1 MKISELYESLSG
13 KILYHG
19 GPSKISRFTIPPH
32 GIFLT
37 PHSDWA
43 KQYGTDITRA
53 KVNADKI
60 YLVDY
65 KNKIDEDIIDAL
77 FDRDY
82 DTLTKLITQLKK
94 QGYQA
99 MQTITD
105 SEMVI
110 VFPGTPIRII
120 DSIKDLPKQGV
131 QLQVTM
137 DGAEVDVRVLDSGS
151 QVGYVVFDRDGNTLI
166 SNDLAIDDEYQR
178 RGIAT
183 EIYNYLRD
191 SGFTIK
197 RSADQTSQGKAFWD
211 KSKGERS
218 EIWEI
223 NK

>member
-19 GPSKISRFTIPPH
+19 GPEKISRFTIPPH

-37 PHSDWA
+37 PHLDWA
-43 KQYGTDITRA
+43 KQYGTEITRA
-53 KVNADKI
+53 KIYADKI

-65 KNKIDEDIIDAL
+65 KNEIDGDIIDAL

-99 MQTITD
+99 IQTITD
-105 SEMVI
+105 SEMVV
-110 VFPGTPIRII
+110 VFPGTSIRII
-120 DSIKDLPKQGV
+120 DTIKDLPKQGV
-131 QLQVTM
+131 QLKITM
-137 DGAEVDVRVLDSGS
+137 DGAEVDVRVLDNSN
-151 QVGYVVFDRDGNTLI
+151 QVGYVIFDRDGDTLI

-183 EIYNYLRD
+183 EIYNDLRD

-197 RSADQTSQGKAFWD
+197 RSSDQTSFGKAFWD